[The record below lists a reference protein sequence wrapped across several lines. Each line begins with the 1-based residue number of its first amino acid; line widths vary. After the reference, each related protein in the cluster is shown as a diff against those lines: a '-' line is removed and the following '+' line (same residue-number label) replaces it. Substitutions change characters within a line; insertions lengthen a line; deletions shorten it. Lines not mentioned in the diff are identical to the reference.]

1 MLLFDVKDQ
10 KVKLP
15 INASVLNAS
24 FRRAVV
30 IAALC
35 MWIIPPVPTAQGSSA
50 VAVAFDPQVGR
61 LSFAYWKG
69 EASEKKA
76 QKRAI
81 RYCQSMGWLHP
92 RVIHSTS
99 RGGYGAIVSFDKG
112 DNKSHFAAALAAE
125 TPKQAISGALQN
137 AKAAGGRYGAVET
150 VWNDV
155 GGKPIDLSKQRW
167 LRTW

>member
-1 MLLFDVKDQ
+1 
-10 KVKLP
+10 
-15 INASVLNAS
+15 
-24 FRRAVV
+24 
-30 IAALC
+30 
-35 MWIIPPVPTAQGSSA
+35 
-50 VAVAFDPQVGR
+50 
-61 LSFAYWKG
+61 
-69 EASEKKA
+69 
-76 QKRAI
+76 
-81 RYCQSMGWLHP
+81 MGWLHP